1 MRSHQ
6 SKFFWTI
13 LILLG
18 LTFQVGHFI
27 EHFIQY
33 GHWVVYDR
41 STAYMSPLAM
51 NLIHH
56 IGSTLYASA
65 DAARQHMMGMEILHL
80 LGNMIFLAT
89 LIMLR
94 YKGNMGWPAMR
105 WAIYIET
112 FHLYEHIMLV
122 STAHFMNKAVGLSTL
137 FGGAEVLWSHNT
149 AVGYR
154 VAWHF
159 VMNLIPTIL
168 MIWGNSDER

>member
-6 SKFFWTI
+6 GKIFWTI

-18 LTFQVGHFI
+18 ITFQAGHFL
-27 EHFIQY
+27 EHLVQLA
-33 GHWVVYDR
+33 HWVGWER
-41 STAYMSPLAM
+41 TSAYMSPIAM

-56 IGSTLYASA
+56 IGSSLYPSA
-65 DAARQHMMGMEILHL
+65 GPSRQHMMGMEILHL
-80 LGNMIFLAT
+80 LGNLIFLGT
-89 LIMLR
+89 LLMLR
-94 YKGNMGWPAMR
+94 YKANMEWPAMR

-122 STAHFMNKAVGLSTL
+122 STAHFMYKAVGLSTL
-137 FGGAEVLWSHNT
+137 FGGADVLWSHNG

-159 VMNLIPTIL
+159 VMNLIPTLL
-168 MIWGNSDER
+168 MVWGNSDD